1 LFIALSFSGRFSVTV
16 TTWGTGD
23 ERDNVAKL
31 GRGREEGPWGVDAV
45 LNKRAARVRRKK
57 NRKGNRMVREE
68 QMSKMFAGS
77 FEGGARR

>member
-1 LFIALSFSGRFSVTV
+1 MTV

-23 ERDNVAKL
+23 ERVNVAKL
-31 GRGREEGPWGVDAV
+31 GRGREEGLWGVDAV

-68 QMSKMFAGS
+68 QMSQMFAGS
-77 FEGGARR
+77 FEGGQEDEEE